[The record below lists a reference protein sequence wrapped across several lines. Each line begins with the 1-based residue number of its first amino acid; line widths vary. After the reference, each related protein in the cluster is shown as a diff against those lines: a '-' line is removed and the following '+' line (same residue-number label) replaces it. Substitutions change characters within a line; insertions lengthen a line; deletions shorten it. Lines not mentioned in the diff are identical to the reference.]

1 MEKEKAQFLKERNE
15 RIRLLSEKQESEV
28 EQFDEESARLG
39 FRLVKY
45 FVFVICYIKLLFG

>member
-15 RIRLLSEKQESEV
+15 RIRLLSERQESEI

-45 FVFVICYIKLLFG
+45 FIFVICYIKLIFG

>member
-45 FVFVICYIKLLFG
+45 IIFVICHIKLLFG